1 MITFPDVKL
10 SKGQHIVP
18 YRPEHLLDLDLRD
31 YEKDNYKGHIEEYL
45 EYVDINTVDGLTWSG
60 IGYGK
65 VVVIFGFRPMWR
77 AVGEVWLLPGHG
89 IERHAISVLRGARKI
104 LSNVIHDFELKR
116 LQIAVSTRN
125 DTAYRFAKSLYFEE
139 EAVMSN
145 YGPEGADYKLMVRLS

>member
-45 EYVDINTVDGLTWSG
+45 EYVHLNTVEGLTWSG

-65 VVVIFGFRPMWR
+65 VIVIFGFRPMWR
-77 AVGEVWLLPGHG
+77 AVGEV
-89 IERHAISVLRGARKI
+89 
-104 LSNVIHDFELKR
+104 
-116 LQIAVSTRN
+116 
-125 DTAYRFAKSLYFEE
+125 
-139 EAVMSN
+139 
-145 YGPEGADYKLMVRLS
+145 